1 MPMSVHHERG
11 ERYMPLPARSWT
23 VSCRACDL
31 VIGTVEDGHFVHDE
45 TCTKPL
51 AIGAGLLR
59 CCQCGGSLAGDPRPL
74 APLADAEPEP
84 AVPVLQFRRPEL
96 SEDDVRQRL

>member
-1 MPMSVHHERG
+1 ML
-11 ERYMPLPARSWT
+11 LPARSWT

-31 VIGTVEDGHFVHDE
+31 VIGTVEDGRFVHDQA
-45 TCTKPL
+45 CTRPL

-74 APLADAEPEP
+74 APLAEADEP
-84 AVPVLQFRRPEL
+84 AIPLLRFRRPEL
-96 SEDDVRQRL
+96 DEGDARQRL

>member
-1 MPMSVHHERG
+1 
-11 ERYMPLPARSWT
+11 MPLPTRSWT

-31 VIGTVEDGHFVHDE
+31 VIGTVEDGRFVHDQA
-45 TCTKPL
+45 CARPL

-74 APLADAEPEP
+74 APLADAEDAP
-84 AVPVLQFRRPEL
+84 AVPPLRFRRPAP
-96 SEDDVRQRL
+96 SETDVRQRL